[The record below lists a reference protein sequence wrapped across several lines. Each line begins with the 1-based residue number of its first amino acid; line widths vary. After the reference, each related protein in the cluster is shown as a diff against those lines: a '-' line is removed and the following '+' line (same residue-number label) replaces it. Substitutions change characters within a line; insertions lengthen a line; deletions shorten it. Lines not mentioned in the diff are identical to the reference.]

1 MSTADRPR
9 FVAIVNPASGR
20 GSALPRVLGVQR
32 ALHRRGAELE
42 IIPTARPGHATE
54 IAARLDA
61 SVRAVLI
68 AGGDGTVCE
77 VAGGLRDLHVPF
89 VVLPLG
95 TENLLA
101 RELGMPVDP
110 EAAACNLLHGQPRAI
125 DACEMNGRRFLAVAG
140 VGFDAECVER
150 FMRIRRGHITHG
162 DYFWPIWR
170 TFWAHKF
177 PILHVDVDGQRT
189 FEGRGFLI
197 MGNISR
203 YSIGWCVLPRAVP
216 DDGLLDVLVYP
227 CRSRWELTAQAAR
240 TFLGRH
246 LRGAGGVIYRQ
257 GCCVGVSSPTRVP
270 VEIDGEPGGELPA
283 LFRIV
288 PAAIHCLVP
297 PGSQRVADTR
307 VAAWD
312 ADLDE
317 KPSEHQPG

>member
-20 GSALPRVLGVQR
+20 GSCSASRPRRPASLAPPRRRTRNHPDR
-32 ALHRRGAELE
+32 APGARDRNCRAPRRFGSGRAHC
-42 IIPTARPGHATE
+42 RRRRD
-54 IAARLDA
+54 RL
-61 SVRAVLI
+61 R
-68 AGGDGTVCE
+68 

-170 TFWAHKF
+170 TF
-177 PILHVDVDGQRT
+177 
-189 FEGRGFLI
+189 
-197 MGNISR
+197 
-203 YSIGWCVLPRAVP
+203 
-216 DDGLLDVLVYP
+216 
-227 CRSRWELTAQAAR
+227 
-240 TFLGRH
+240 
-246 LRGAGGVIYRQ
+246 
-257 GCCVGVSSPTRVP
+257 
-270 VEIDGEPGGELPA
+270 
-283 LFRIV
+283 
-288 PAAIHCLVP
+288 
-297 PGSQRVADTR
+297 
-307 VAAWD
+307 
-312 ADLDE
+312 
-317 KPSEHQPG
+317 